1 MRITAV
7 KNFFKRLK
15 RRKKIEIG
23 IDLND
28 IEMPKN
34 KARKMV
40 YLTKEE
46 CQKIIEHIERTEKRT
61 DTKMRNIL
69 LFKVGFNVGLRK
81 EEMLNLRVSDL
92 KRELSFEII

>member
-7 KNFFKRLK
+7 KNLFRWLR
-15 RRKKIEIG
+15 RRKKIETNIN
-23 IDLND
+23 ITD

-34 KARKMV
+34 KLRKMIH
-40 YLTKEE
+40 LTIEE
-46 CQKIIEHIERTEKRT
+46 CEKIIEHIERTEKRK
-61 DTKMRNIL
+61 DTRMRNIL
-69 LFKVGFNVGLRK
+69 LFKIGFNVGLRK